1 MWCDQRRFVYS
12 RQCADPPVQCRA
24 VVLFGEPV
32 QIGAIRPSGSRQRRV
47 GGVER
52 QVDRAPTTAWTNRR
66 RECGDWSRSGAPNP
80 HPGVAALHEAVGA
93 RSDRTVPCARVPRR
107 RADHP
112 RAPPAM
118 ELPRNRER
126 AVLQRRSSRTR
137 RQSEVRCGART
148 VSKATAVVDR
158 CRRSRRGTE
167 RSGRCRRRRHRR

>member
-1 MWCDQRRFVYS
+1 MVRPASVRLLQTVRRSTCPMPRRCLVRRASADRCDTTEREPAATCRR
-12 RQCADPPVQCRA
+12 RRA
-24 VVLFGEPV
+24 T
-32 QIGAIRPSGSRQRRV
+32 
-47 GGVER
+47 
-52 QVDRAPTTAWTNRR
+52 VDRAPTTAWTNRR